1 MHPTK
6 RRTAFFCCLLEV
18 LFLSVASGFCQFF
31 PLQVDFS
38 VSFHSKMIMDIFY
51 AFLQQGDILCFFTL
65 YMELSTVVHSVWISR
80 EFCST
85 RVATQFAGQWT
96 QCTGQWTQF
105 AGQVDAVC
113 WPVDAVCCPVDAVCW
128 PVDVLYSF
136 LLQVK
141 VSAPFST

>member
-1 MHPTK
+1 MDFVSSFHCK
-6 RRTAFFCCLLEV
+6 WIF
-18 LFLSVASGFCQFF
+18 LFLSVASGFCQLF

-65 YMELSTVVHSVWISR
+65 YMELSTVVHSVWIAR

-85 RVATQFAGQWT
+85 QVATK
-96 QCTGQWTQF
+96 F

-141 VSAPFST
+141 VSAPFSTYCSYT